1 MPGKLKKLSP
11 EDLNEISDFLSS
23 TAQDFILNQI
33 SSKEIDDLDIKSE
46 VSYNQELDV
55 DLSIDL
61 QVDELCVYD
70 EDIVNQALDFTF
82 KALES
87 FLDDNYRE

>member
-1 MPGKLKKLSP
+1 MSP

-70 EDIVNQALDFTF
+70 EDIVNQALDFIF